1 MPKETQLALGRLV
14 GLIVVFVN
22 QYLASKGMSVLPFDS
37 AQVEFAVA
45 TVITVVV
52 SIFTWWKNNNVT
64 KPAVEAQKVLDRL
77 KKPEKEVE

>member
-1 MPKETQLALGRLV
+1 MSKETQLALGRLI

-45 TVITVVV
+45 SVITVVV
-52 SIFTWWKNNNVT
+52 SIFTWWKNNPVT
-64 KPAVEAQKVLDRL
+64 KPAVKAQEVLKEL
-77 KKPEKEVE
+77 KKEEQEEE